1 MYILLYKKKFMECSK
16 GGVYDIGFVYPNR
29 LHCVSVEDKPGEAE
43 DFLLR
48 SLLRQQTKR
57 EILVPYNFS

>member
-1 MYILLYKKKFMECSK
+1 MECSK
-16 GGVYDIGFVYPNR
+16 GGVYDIGFVDPNR
-29 LHCVSVEDKPGEAE
+29 LHCVSVEKKPGEAE

-57 EILVPYNFS
+57 EILVPYSFS